1 MKNRIGQKVTHFTE
15 SVIREMTRQAI
26 IHGAVNLSQGF
37 PDFPAPADIKQAASR
52 AIDADLNQYPITWG
66 TRNFRQA
73 IANKTREH
81 LGIEVDPERE
91 IVVTCGSTEGMIAS
105 LLAIIDPGEE
115 VIVFEPYYENYWPDS
130 ILSGA
135 VIRYVTL
142 YPPDRANRADG
153 ADGADTAG
161 TAPVTTAGTPAT
173 SLPNAEWRFDPDEL
187 RAAFNQKTKAI
198 IINTPHNPTGKVFTR
213 DELRLIADLC
223 IEFDALALT
232 DEIYEHI
239 WYPNEHRKV
248 EHVSMITID
257 GMRDR
262 TIAINSLSKTYSVT
276 GWRVGYAI
284 GAPDLIHAIRQV
296 HDFLT
301 VGAATP
307 LQEAGAYAM
316 GLPRDYYQSL
326 QSEYLR
332 RRNFLHQTLV
342 SAGFGCHQPDG
353 AYYLMT
359 DISAFGFENDVK
371 FTEYMIRE
379 IGVAVVPGSSFFRRP
394 ELGAQLVRFC
404 YCKRDETLHQAADR
418 LAKLNP

>member
-142 YPPDRANRADG
+142 YPPDGADRPG
-153 ADGADTAG
+153 GPDGPDGADTG
-161 TAPVTTAGTPAT
+161 PGTTAGTPAT
-173 SLPNAEWRFDPDEL
+173 SLPNAEWRFDRMSSAP
-187 RAAFNQKTKAI
+187 
-198 IINTPHNPTGKVFTR
+198 PSTR
-213 DELRLIADLC
+213 RRRRSSS
-223 IEFDALALT
+223 T
-232 DEIYEHI
+232 
-239 WYPNEHRKV
+239 R
-248 EHVSMITID
+248 
-257 GMRDR
+257 R
-262 TIAINSLSKTYSVT
+262 TIRPARYSHAMNS
-276 GWRVGYAI
+276 A
-284 GAPDLIHAIRQV
+284 
-296 HDFLT
+296 
-301 VGAATP
+301 
-307 LQEAGAYAM
+307 
-316 GLPRDYYQSL
+316 
-326 QSEYLR
+326 
-332 RRNFLHQTLV
+332 
-342 SAGFGCHQPDG
+342 
-353 AYYLMT
+353 
-359 DISAFGFENDVK
+359 
-371 FTEYMIRE
+371 
-379 IGVAVVPGSSFFRRP
+379 
-394 ELGAQLVRFC
+394 
-404 YCKRDETLHQAADR
+404 
-418 LAKLNP
+418 